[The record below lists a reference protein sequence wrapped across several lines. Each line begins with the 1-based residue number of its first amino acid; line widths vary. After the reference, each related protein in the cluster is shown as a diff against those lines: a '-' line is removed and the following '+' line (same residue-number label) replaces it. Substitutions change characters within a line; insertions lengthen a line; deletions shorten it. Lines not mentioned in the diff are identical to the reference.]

1 MILRHYYRLYAIHI
15 QNIAGMICV
24 HGTRSIEW
32 IWVECAKIACH
43 GDGLIHD
50 GQKERIRT
58 FCTLDSNPFNDVY
71 SIFMLSVILIMRT
84 EWERIKNGWECDWL
98 WFKVGFDFC
107 NS

>member
-1 MILRHYYRLYAIHI
+1 MIHRHYYRLYAIHK
-15 QNIAGMICV
+15 QNRVGMICV
-24 HGTRSIEW
+24 YKSRSIEW

-71 SIFMLSVILIMRT
+71 SIYMLSVIMIMRT
-84 EWERIKNGWECDWL
+84 EWKESKMDEDVNGWDLESIRFL
-98 WFKVGFDFC
+98 
-107 NS
+107 